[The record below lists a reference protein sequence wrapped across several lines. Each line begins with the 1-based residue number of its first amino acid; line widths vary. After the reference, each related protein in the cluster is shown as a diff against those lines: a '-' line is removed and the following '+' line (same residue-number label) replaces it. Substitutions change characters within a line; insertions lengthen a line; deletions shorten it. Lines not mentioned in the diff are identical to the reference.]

1 MICLHKILVTLLLTG
16 VFCRV
21 LAQQSTA
28 TVYFHFVPV
37 GRYQLPDGPGRFIE
51 DNQGHLIITITGKK
65 GLIGLIKDQ
74 TVEPL
79 ATGYIADAERG
90 VDGSIWYITQKQIR
104 SVDFSKQSI
113 DQNLNSLFFKD
124 NSQIRFT
131 HSGNELLYR
140 DRLGGVWLA
149 NAPFHV
155 GAGMKSLENPG
166 LEGMVSKFP
175 LPQTTDPF
183 GNIWGLMP
191 VDDEGTDAACVLTTK
206 KPDHWTIIDKSRG
219 FPEDQWNTIISNS
232 EGIIWISGK
241 AGLCYF
247 DPRRTDHGWNQFPV
261 KEQFKGETV
270 SVLTLTSTGGVLIA
284 LSNGEILEVDVTA
297 YDSAI
302 VKAVETEGLPKS
314 PVNAIYTDRAGRIWV
329 VAGNRLYRQDKRPS
343 DWQALTSMPY
353 GNHDLSGVELNGKIY
368 TAGGG
373 AYNGFPV
380 VSTNFDRLMIYDIQ
394 NDRWEL
400 SPPMSMNRR
409 YCEISVLDGKIWVIG
424 GFNKTSEAPRKMWND
439 TPTNSVEIYDP
450 IMGSWSTGPPM
461 DVPRAETV
469 ACTMK
474 GRLYVFGST
483 GKETFNTISI
493 APGEKEWRIE
503 PGAPFPIS
511 QTDGC
516 AINDKAYIIAG
527 GSTGLIM
534 YDPDTQT
541 WHTDLPPIP
550 GSKPTRSAALA
561 AYKGKIWVISG
572 RGVGDGTQVIIYSP
586 ADKSWTFGPSY
597 PVAAFWT
604 FGIEANGNLY
614 VPGGSISSENRGVFV
629 YWDLFRVLKE

>member
-1 MICLHKILVTLLLTG
+1 MAS
-16 VFCRV
+16 
-21 LAQQSTA
+21 AQQSSTPVA
-28 TVYFHFVPV
+28 SHFIPV
-37 GRYQLPDGPGRFIE
+37 SRYQLPGGPGRFIE

-79 ATGYIADAERG
+79 VKGYIADAERG
-90 VDGSIWYITQKQIR
+90 VDGSIWYMTQKQIK

-113 DQNLNSLFFKD
+113 DQNLNSLFFRD
-124 NSQIRFT
+124 NSQIKFT
-131 HSGNELLYR
+131 HSGKGLLYR

-149 NAPFHV
+149 NAPFHA
-155 GAGMKSLENPG
+155 GAGMKSLENARV
-166 LEGMVSKFP
+166 EGMISKFP

-183 GNIWGLMP
+183 GNIWGLVP
-191 VDDEGTDAACVLTTK
+191 VKNEGTVAACILTTK
-206 KPDHWTIIDKSRG
+206 EPDHWTIIDRNKG
-219 FPEDQWNTIISNS
+219 FPEDQWNTINSNS

-247 DPRRTDHGWNQFPV
+247 DPRRTDHGWKRFPV
-261 KEQFKGETV
+261 EEQFQGGSV
-270 SVLTLTSTGGVLIA
+270 SILTITSTGGTLIA
-284 LSNGEILEVDVTA
+284 LSNGKILEVAVTKN
-297 YDSAI
+297 DSVI
-302 VKAVETEGLPKS
+302 VNAVETEGLPES
-314 PVNAIYTDRAGRIWV
+314 PVDALYTDRAGRIWV
-329 VAGNRLYRQDKRPS
+329 VTSNRLYRQDKRPS
-343 DWQALTSMPY
+343 DWQTLTSMPY
-353 GNHDLSGVELNGKIY
+353 GNHDLSGVELDGKIY

-373 AYNGFPV
+373 AYHGFPV
-380 VSTNFDRLMIYDIQ
+380 VSTNFDHLMIYDIL

-409 YCEISVLDGKIWVIG
+409 YCEIGVLDGKIWVIG

-439 TPTNSVEIYDP
+439 ALTNSVEIYDP
-450 IMGSWSTGPPM
+450 IKGSWSTGPPM

-483 GKETFNTISI
+483 GKETFSTISI
-493 APGEKEWRIE
+493 APGEKEWCIE

-516 AINDKAYIIAG
+516 AINGKAYIMAA

-541 WHTDLPPIP
+541 WHTDLLPIP
-550 GSKPTRSAALA
+550 GSKPTRSSALA

-572 RGVGDGTQVIIYSP
+572 RGTGDGTQVLIYSP
-586 ADKSWTFGPSY
+586 VDNSWTFGPSY
-597 PVAAFWT
+597 PVPAFWT

-614 VPGGSISSENRGVFV
+614 VPGGSISSENLGVYV
-629 YWDLFRVLKE
+629 YWDLLRVLKE